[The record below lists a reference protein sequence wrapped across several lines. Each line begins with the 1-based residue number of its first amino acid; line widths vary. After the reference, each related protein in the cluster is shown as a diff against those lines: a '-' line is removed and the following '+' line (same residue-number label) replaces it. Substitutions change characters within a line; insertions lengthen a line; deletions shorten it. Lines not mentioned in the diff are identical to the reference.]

1 MARENKK
8 VIIIQN
14 ALVHYRIPFYNALRE
29 RLFDEDIDLR
39 LLYGLPVSPHEVTEK
54 LIADLDL
61 PWGEAFTNHYLPF
74 RAIWHPVLNQV
85 WDADLVIV
93 EHASRLLVNYAV
105 YLSGFFGG
113 PKMAFWGHGWGHQTD
128 RQDRLS
134 EKAKT
139 WIGKRGEWYFA
150 YTWKVREGLIHRG
163 YDGSRITDVQNAVAA
178 PTARPSHSEIETIR
192 KEHGLTPDCRV
203 ALCCGAMYGAG
214 LRRHGGRE
222 MYHDKRLGLAIVA
235 AEEVRRVV
243 PSFVLILAGAGRDEG
258 IAIEAARKHDFIRF
272 VGPIFGSRKAAFFAI
287 SRFVVMPGLV
297 GLGLIDAFHHGVPA
311 VVTEYRY
318 HSPEIVYLR
327 DGENGIMA
335 EDSREGLT
343 QAMIRLATD
352 DVLHAKLVTGC
363 KTAAEKI
370 TIEEMVSRFTAGILA
385 ALEPQHPT
393 C

>member
-14 ALVHYRIPFYNALRE
+14 VLVHYRIPFYNALRE

-39 LLYGLPVSPHEVTEK
+39 LFYGLPVSRPRRREETEQFM
-54 LIADLDL
+54 ADL
-61 PWGEAFTNHYLPF
+61 PWGEIFTKRHLPF
-74 RAIWHPVLNQV
+74 RAVWHPVLNQV

-93 EHASRLLVNYAV
+93 EHASRLLVNYAI

-113 PKMAFWGHGWGHQTD
+113 PKLAFWGHGWGHQTD
-128 RQDRLS
+128 RQDNLS

-139 WIGKRGEWYFA
+139 WIGKRGDWYFA
-150 YTWKVREGLIHRG
+150 YTGKVRKGLIHRG

-192 KEHGLTPDCRV
+192 KENGLTPDCRV
-203 ALCCGAMYGAG
+203 ALFCGHM
-214 LRRHGGRE
+214 HKK
-222 MYHDKRLGLAIVA
+222 KRLGLAIVA

-272 VGPIFGSRKAAFFAI
+272 VGPIFGRRKAAFFAI
-287 SRFVVMPGLV
+287 SRLVVMPGLV
-297 GLGLIDAFHHGVPA
+297 GLGVVDAFHHGVPA

-327 DGENGIMA
+327 DGENGIMT

-343 QAMIRLATD
+343 QAMIRLATND
-352 DVLHAKLVTGC
+352 QMHNKLVAGC
-363 KTAAEKI
+363 KIAAKRI
-370 TIEEMVSRFTAGILA
+370 TLEEMVKRFTGGILA
-385 ALEPQHPT
+385 ALESPRPVR
-393 C
+393 